1 MEEKD
6 KAIQRIQEEK
16 NQIIREKEKATR
28 RFVKLEEEIDK
39 LEEERRKIEERLK
52 GYKKGTSQYTSALK
66 AYEEIKM
73 RIKKEN
79 ELREKLAKTISEKE
93 EALREKDRLSKEKM
107 ELEEKQDELT
117 LLLSI
122 TRKVP
127 FMSRPWEIISWA
139 LSRTSSFFYYQAA
152 GFLIQDGD
160 RLVGEIKKT
169 CFIKK
174 ECLDEIKKLIWN
186 EYLKLHPEKADL
198 VPYYTSKDEEFGF
211 TYWIGQEK
219 INSYIVQPISQRGE
233 DFGIIVM
240 VSFRMYAFTAQH
252 RKFLSVMANQLG
264 ETIEKV
270 RLFQEV
276 KKLSEIDELTQLY
289 NFRYFKDFLSRE
301 FSYATTYNQPLS
313 LLMLDFDHLKMVN
326 DKYGHQEGNRLIKKI
341 ADIIKESVPKNG
353 VVARFGG
360 DEFSILLTGVSKDE
374 AFKIAEKIR
383 LNIASTTLQIN
394 EDTLNLSASLGVA
407 SYPSEGIGSD
417 KDLLEGADDAL
428 YQSKREG
435 RNKVSVYMPSL
446 EPKKK
451 VTGKY

>member
-1 MEEKD
+1 
-6 KAIQRIQEEK
+6 
-16 NQIIREKEKATR
+16 
-28 RFVKLEEEIDK
+28 
-39 LEEERRKIEERLK
+39 
-52 GYKKGTSQYTSALK
+52 
-66 AYEEIKM
+66 
-73 RIKKEN
+73 
-79 ELREKLAKTISEKE
+79 
-93 EALREKDRLSKEKM
+93 
-107 ELEEKQDELT
+107 
-117 LLLSI
+117 
-122 TRKVP
+122 
-127 FMSRPWEIISWA
+127 
-139 LSRTSSFFYYQAA
+139 
-152 GFLIQDGD
+152 
-160 RLVGEIKKT
+160 
-169 CFIKK
+169 
-174 ECLDEIKKLIWN
+174 
-186 EYLKLHPEKADL
+186 
-198 VPYYTSKDEEFGF
+198 
-211 TYWIGQEK
+211 
-219 INSYIVQPISQRGE
+219 
-233 DFGIIVM
+233 
-240 VSFRMYAFTAQH
+240 
-252 RKFLSVMANQLG
+252 MANQLG